1 MNAANTSRLFVRTLA
16 AAALAAGCA
25 GLAHAQN
32 WPTKPIRIIV
42 PFTPGSGTDI
52 VARAMSDRLSQN
64 LGQPVLVENRPGA
77 GGTIGAGVVAKADP
91 DGYTIL
97 VQSSS
102 HTVNPFTFSNLP
114 YDTLKDFSGVA
125 PLASLPNVLII
136 APSKNIKSVQE
147 LVAAAKAKP
156 GTINYASAGS
166 GSATHLNA
174 EKFRIGA
181 GIDVVHIPFKGS
193 PEAITEVVTGRVDY
207 YFSPVVSAMSQIQ
220 DGRVLALAVG
230 SPRRASALPNIPT
243 TVEAGVPNS
252 EYNFWVGMLVPSK
265 TPPEIV
271 KRLAEETQK
280 ALASPEVRERLTK
293 LGAEAMPMTSEQF
306 DAYIRDEMASNE
318 KLIKAAGIKA
328 N

>member
-1 MNAANTSRLFVRTLA
+1 VNEVNARRLFVRILA
-16 AAALAAGCA
+16 AAALAAGGA
-25 GLAHAQN
+25 GFAHAQT

-91 DGYTIL
+91 DGYTVM

-102 HTVNPFTFSNLP
+102 HTVNPFTFQSLP
-114 YDTLKDFSGVA
+114 YDTLRDFAAVT

-156 GTINYASAGS
+156 GSINYASAGA

-181 GIDVVHIPFKGS
+181 GIDAVHIPFKGS

-207 YFSPVVSAMSQIQ
+207 YFAPVVSAMSQIQ

-230 SPRRASALPNIPT
+230 SPKRASALPNVPT

-252 EYNFWVGMLVPSK
+252 EYNFWVGMLVPAK
-265 TPPEIV
+265 TPPDIV

-293 LGAEAMPMTSEQF
+293 LGAEAMPMTPEQF